1 MARVGCTPF
10 AEQQMVT
17 PSRVTSLGASG
28 RRRSC
33 KRPKTRRSRH
43 RAKSEFLAHESRD
56 PHALNG
62 IIGMTELA
70 LDTDLTP
77 QQYEY
82 LTTVKDSADSSC
94 G

>member
-1 MARVGCTPF
+1 
-10 AEQQMVT
+10 
-17 PSRVTSLGASG
+17 
-28 RRRSC
+28 
-33 KRPKTRRSRH
+33 
-43 RAKSEFLAHESRD
+43 LAHESRD